1 MRIRLC
7 QKRDLGIKKTKSRFF
22 LFYLIGFDDLQHL
35 YYKTIRKNRL
45 CKYHKVN

>member
-1 MRIRLC
+1 MSKARFGNKEN
-7 QKRDLGIKKTKSRFF
+7 QVSFF